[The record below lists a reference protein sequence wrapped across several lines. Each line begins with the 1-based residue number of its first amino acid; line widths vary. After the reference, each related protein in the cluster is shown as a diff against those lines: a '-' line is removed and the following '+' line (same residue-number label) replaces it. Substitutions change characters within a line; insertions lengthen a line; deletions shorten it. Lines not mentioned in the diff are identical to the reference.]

1 VAPVAHGSL
10 DAIRAVRRLGE
21 VIGDA
26 IDIERVMALARSAPR
41 LATEPWSAEDEVVRA
56 ENTSDVLAATRLGP
70 RPVVAV
76 AGGPRF
82 SFSYTETSE
91 LLRAAGA
98 DVVHFD
104 PLRDDSLPDGVDGVV
119 IGAGLPEGYAEDL
132 SFNATMRK
140 SVLAHALAGKPIA
153 AEGTGLLYLCKD
165 FDGRPMC
172 GVLDA
177 TARPTEM
184 IVLGYREATAR
195 TSSVLLPVGA
205 PALGHKMHQTVVT
218 PRAAATPAWS
228 WPGGPPEGF
237 VWRSVH
243 ASYLAL
249 HWAGSPAIASRF
261 VSALQAT
268 RPAPSAW
275 SRTAEQPAS
284 SPPVFTIPPSG
295 LNRPAMNRPRPGDE
309 LEDDIP
315 DRDITPFMRPT
326 PVGDAVDDLDDEP
339 SASEETVRE
348 PSASAEAATAD
359 EASAVSD
366 EPAEAVSDPVDN
378 ESPTEVV
385 PSEPPTEV
393 VATGAQADRPDG
405 PTSGG
410 PTGGD
415 DGDGKRPASEA
426 A

>member
-1 VAPVAHGSL
+1 
-10 DAIRAVRRLGE
+10 
-21 VIGDA
+21 
-26 IDIERVMALARSAPR
+26 
-41 LATEPWSAEDEVVRA
+41 
-56 ENTSDVLAATRLGP
+56 
-70 RPVVAV
+70 
-76 AGGPRF
+76 
-82 SFSYTETSE
+82 
-91 LLRAAGA
+91 
-98 DVVHFD
+98 
-104 PLRDDSLPDGVDGVV
+104 
-119 IGAGLPEGYAEDL
+119 
-132 SFNATMRK
+132 
-140 SVLAHALAGKPIA
+140 
-153 AEGTGLLYLCKD
+153 

-249 HWAGSPAIASRF
+249 HWAGNPAVASRF
-261 VSALQAT
+261 VAALQAT

-275 SRTAEQPAS
+275 SRTGQPATS
-284 SPPVFTIPPSG
+284 PPPVFTIPPSG
-295 LNRPAMNRPRPGDE
+295 LTRPAMIQPRPGDE

-315 DRDITPFMRPT
+315 ERDVTPFVRPVSSKADEADEAVG
-326 PVGDAVDDLDDEP
+326 PVGAVGAVDVDDVDDEP

-348 PSASAEAATAD
+348 PSASTSADASASASD
-359 EASAVSD
+359 EAS
-366 EPAEAVSDPVDN
+366 EEAPPKEPVDD

-385 PSEPPTEV
+385 SSDPPTEV
-393 VATGAQADRPDG
+393 VATGPQTDRPDG